1 MAAHAQLRQQV
12 RRLGEL
18 LGRTIA
24 RAEGEECLAQIET
37 LRQQGKA
44 AREGH
49 TDARQDMARVFR
61 ELPDE
66 SLLTQARAFTQFL
79 NLANIAE
86 QHHTVSPVGRAS
98 QPYPDPLLDLLAR
111 LAQDGQPQEALQAA
125 VNRLQ
130 MDMVLTAHPT
140 EVTRRTL
147 IHKYSELAG
156 QLEHWDEGAD
166 PALLQATDRR
176 IEELVSQAWHT
187 EEIRSR
193 RPTPVDEARWGFAV
207 IENSLWEAAPR
218 FIRDYEETLARH
230 DLELP
235 LQAQPLRFS
244 SWMGGDRDG
253 NPNVTAAVTE
263 EVLLLARWKA
273 AELFAEDLH
282 ELGSELSMA
291 ACTDSFRTLA
301 GDGPEPYRA
310 LLKSL
315 RNRLL
320 QAKDAIHR
328 RLAGDRVNLDDCLLS
343 DSALYTPLQAC
354 HESLLACGLDAIA
367 NGRLRDTL
375 RRVVTFGASLQRL
388 DIRQHSERHL
398 EAIGELT
405 RYLGLGD
412 YTQWAEADKQA
423 FLLRELASKRPL
435 IPPRWSPSADTEEVL
450 ATCRTISRFPQESFG
465 LYVISMASQPSDILA
480 VQLLLRECGVDWPM
494 PVAPLFET
502 LADLDGAPDT
512 MGALLEI
519 DWYRGYAQGHQHVMI
534 GYSDSAKDAGV
545 LAASWAQY
553 RAQEALVK
561 LVRDHGMTL
570 TLFHGRGG
578 SIGRGGGPAHA
589 AILSQPP
596 GSVEGGL
603 RVTEQGEM
611 IRFKFG
617 LPDLAVRSLQ
627 LYASALLEAMLLPPP
642 EPEGNWRDLMDRLA
656 ADSCQRYRGVVR
668 DDPDFVPF
676 FRAAT
681 PEQELAK
688 LPLGSRPTKRKQ
700 GGGVESLRAIP
711 WIFAWSQNRLLLPSW
726 LGAVE
731 ALREAQ
737 DDGDRA
743 ALDSMSRDWPFFA
756 SRLAML
762 EMVFMK
768 TDADL
773 SRAYAERLVPAELQ
787 PLGQALA
794 DRLQADAAALKA
806 LLSEEVLMRGD
817 QWNRESILLREPYIE
832 PLHWLQIEL
841 LAREREGDREGW
853 SKARMDVIEK
863 ALMVTIGG
871 IAAGMRNTG

>member
-1 MAAHAQLRQQV
+1 MAAHAQLRRQV
-12 RRLGEL
+12 RQLGET

-24 RAEGEECLAQIET
+24 GAHGEAWLERVEA
-37 LRQQGKA
+37 LRHLGKA
-44 AREGH
+44 AREG
-49 TDARQDMARVFR
+49 DLSARQKMAETFR
-61 ELPDE
+61 THNDE
-66 SLLTQARAFTQFL
+66 DLLVLARAFAQFL

-86 QHHTVSPVGRAS
+86 QHHTVSPAGRAQ
-98 QPYPDPLLDLLAR
+98 QPYPNPLPDTLER
-111 LAQDGQPQEALQAA
+111 LRTGGVTQAA
-125 VNRLQ
+125 RQTAVNKLH

-147 IHKYSELAG
+147 IHKYSELASE
-156 QLEHWDEGAD
+156 LWHWDDGRD
-166 PALLQATDRR
+166 PEATRDADRR
-176 IEELVSQAWHT
+176 IEELVSQSWHT
-187 EEIRSR
+187 EEIRAT

-207 IENSLWEAAPR
+207 IENSLWDAVPR
-218 FIRDYEETLARH
+218 FLRDYESTLAEH
-230 DLELP
+230 DLVLP
-235 LQAQPLRFS
+235 LAARPVRFS

-253 NPNVTAAVTE
+253 NPNVTATVTE

-273 AELFAEDLH
+273 AELFADTLH
-282 ELGSELSMA
+282 QLGSELSMTE
-291 ACTDSFRTLA
+291 CTAEFRTLA

-320 QAKDAIHR
+320 QVKEAIHR
-328 RLAGDRVNLDDCLLS
+328 RLGGDRVALEDCLLS
-343 DSALYTPLQAC
+343 DDALLTPLQAC
-354 HESLLACGLDAIA
+354 YDSLCACGLDVIA
-367 NGRLRDTL
+367 NGRLKDTL
-375 RRVVTFGASLQRL
+375 RRVHTFGTGLQRL
-388 DIRQHSERHL
+388 DIRQHSEYHL
-398 EAIGELT
+398 NALGELT

-412 YTQWAEADKQA
+412 YTHWTEEEKQA
-423 FLLRELASKRPL
+423 FLLRELASRRPL
-435 IPPRWSPSADTEEVL
+435 LPRQWSPSPETREVL
-450 ATCRTISRFPQESFG
+450 DTCRTISRFPPESFG
-465 LYVISMASQPSDILA
+465 LYVISMASRPSDVLA
-480 VQLLLRECGVDWPM
+480 VQLLLRECGVDWAM

-502 LADLDGAPDT
+502 LDDLNGATDT
-512 MGALLEI
+512 IGALLNI
-519 DWYRGYAQGHQHVMI
+519 DWYRGYIQGQQAVMI

-545 LAASWAQY
+545 LAANWAQY

-561 LVRDHGMTL
+561 LAQTHDLTL

-596 GSVEGGL
+596 GSVDGGL

-627 LYASALLEAMLLPPP
+627 LYASALLEALLQPPP
-642 EPEGNWRDLMDRLA
+642 EPQPAWRDLMDRLA
-656 ADSCQRYRGVVR
+656 DESCRHYRAVVR

-700 GGGVESLRAIP
+700 EGGVESLRAIP

-731 ALREAQ
+731 AIRTARDGQDEAT
-737 DDGDRA
+737 
-743 ALDSMSRDWPFFA
+743 LDEMSQDWPFFA
-756 SRLAML
+756 TRLAML

-787 PLGQALA
+787 HLGQTLA
-794 DRLQADAAALKA
+794 DRLLADAATLKA
-806 LLSEEVLMRGD
+806 LLSEDTLMRSD

-841 LAREREGDREGW
+841 LARERQAEREQW
-853 SKARMDVIEK
+853 PASRVQVIEK
-863 ALMVTIGG
+863 ALMVTIAG

>member
-1 MAAHAQLRQQV
+1 MVAQAPLRQQV

-24 RAEGEECLAQIET
+24 RAEGEDCLQQVEKI
-37 LRQQGKA
+37 RHQGKA
-44 AREGH
+44 ARDGDRE
-49 TDARQDMARVFR
+49 ARTAMAEAFR
-61 ELPDE
+61 SASDQT
-66 SLLTQARAFTQFL
+66 LLVQARAFAQFL

-86 QHHTVSPVGRAS
+86 QRHTVSPGGRAL
-98 QPYPDPLLDLLAR
+98 QPYPDPLSDLLAR
-111 LAQDGQPQEALQAA
+111 LEEQGLAQAEQQAA
-125 VNRLQ
+125 VDRLH

-156 QLEHWDEGAD
+156 ELVHWEDGSDPQALEDAS
-166 PALLQATDRR
+166 RR

-187 EEIRSR
+187 EEIRAT

-207 IENSLWEAAPR
+207 IENSLWSAVPR
-218 FIRDYEETLARH
+218 FVRDYESVLADH
-230 DLELP
+230 DLTLS
-235 LQAQPLRFS
+235 LQSSPLRFS

-273 AELFAEDLH
+273 AELFAEDLQ
-282 ELGSELSMA
+282 ELGSELSMQ
-291 ACTDSFRTLA
+291 ACTEAFRTLA
-301 GDGPEPYRA
+301 GEGPEPYRA

-320 QAKDAIHR
+320 QVKQAIHD
-328 RLAGDRVNLDDCLLS
+328 RLAGDRVSLEDCLLS
-343 DSALYTPLQAC
+343 DSALTTPLQAC
-354 HESLLACGLDAIA
+354 HESLCASGLDVIA

-375 RRVVTFGASLQRL
+375 RRALTFGAGLQRL

-398 EAIGELT
+398 AALAEVT

-412 YTQWAEADKQA
+412 YAQWSEADKQA
-423 FLLRELASKRPL
+423 FLLRELGSRRPL
-435 IPPRWSPSADTEEVL
+435 LPRQWEPSPDTREVL
-450 ATCRTISRFPQESFG
+450 DTCRTISRFPPESFG
-465 LYVISMASQPSDILA
+465 LYVISMAGQPSDVLA
-480 VQLLLRECGVDWPM
+480 VQLLLRECGVDWAM

-502 LADLDGAPDT
+502 LDDLNDAT
-512 MGALLEI
+512 ETIRALLDL

-553 RAQEALVK
+553 RAQEELVALV
-561 LVRDHGMTL
+561 RSHDMQL

-642 EPEGNWRDLMDRLA
+642 DPDPDWRDLMDQMA
-656 ADSCQRYRGVVR
+656 EASCRHYRSVVR
-668 DDPDFVPF
+668 DNPDFVPF

-688 LPLGSRPTKRKQ
+688 LPLGSRPAKRKQ
-700 GGGVESLRAIP
+700 DGGVESLRAIP

-726 LGAVE
+726 LGAIE
-731 ALREAQ
+731 AIEAA
-737 DDGDRA
+737 RA
-743 ALDSMSRDWPFFA
+743 GPQASELEDMIRQWPFFS

-768 TDADL
+768 TDPDL
-773 SRAYAERLVPAELQ
+773 SGAYAERLVPPDLQ
-787 PLGQALA
+787 PLGQSLLE
-794 DRLQADAAALKA
+794 RLQVDAAALKA
-806 LLSEEVLMRGD
+806 LLSEEQLMHSD
-817 QWNRESILLREPYIE
+817 QWNRDSILLREPYIE

-841 LAREREGDREGW
+841 LARERQGELEGW
-853 SKARMDVIEK
+853 DGARMQIIEK